1 VESGVKHSQ
10 RKFVV
15 FTSLI
20 GVLTVTSALLLAL
33 APAPVSPD
41 AASSLYAIDAPSS
54 LDVIFDTKAP
64 AQPNHW
70 KYIYIRHTRTG
81 SGNALTLGQNSHGIG
96 DHFVIGNGDGAI
108 DGEIQIGQR
117 WNQQLA
123 ALPPIKG
130 ATITPDCVSISLV
143 GDFDRAVPTPTQLH
157 RLSQLVRTLQGRLGI
172 PAENV
177 TLLNQPNSAA
187 GCGKYFPTTAFRAEL
202 LP

>member
-1 VESGVKHSQ
+1 MKHSQ
-10 RKFVV
+10 RKFIV

-20 GVLTVTSALLLAL
+20 GVLTITSALLLAL

-54 LDVIFDTKAP
+54 LDVIFATKAP

-70 KYIYIRHTRTG
+70 KYIYIRHTRTA

-96 DHFVIGNGDGAI
+96 DHFVIGNGEGAI

-117 WNQQLA
+117 WNQQLSA
-123 ALPPIKG
+123 SAPTTA
-130 ATITPDCVSISLV
+130 ATIDKDCISICLV
-143 GDFDRAVPTPTQLH
+143 GDFDRTVPTSTQLR
-157 RLSQLVRTLQGRLGI
+157 RLAQLTGALQGRLNI
-172 PAENV
+172 SSSQILLVDASNTPAG
-177 TLLNQPNSAA
+177 L
-187 GCGKYFPTTAFRAEL
+187 GRYFPQAAFRSQL